1 MYPFNGVPANPMV
14 PLFAGVRWV
23 AANIPAPGEQG
34 DYTLAQF
41 QQDFPEFFTRK
52 VGNCSGEGEYTPML
66 PESIMQ
72 MMIDSANAS
81 VIPSRWGQ
89 DWRLAAGLF
98 TAHLCALRIQTYAD
112 GSTPGAT
119 AGNAANVG
127 TVKNATMGDTS
138 IGYDNAATNAGTEK
152 WGAWNL
158 TKYGT
163 QLATMARMIGIAGT
177 YAI

>member
-14 PLFAGVRWV
+14 PLFAGVRRV

-34 DYTLAQF
+34 DYTLALF
-41 QQDFPEFFTRK
+41 QQDFPEFFIRNT
-52 VGNCSGEGEYTPML
+52 VMAPGEGEYAPML

-81 VIPSRWGQ
+81 VIPSRWGT
-89 DWRLAAGLF
+89 DWRLAVGLF